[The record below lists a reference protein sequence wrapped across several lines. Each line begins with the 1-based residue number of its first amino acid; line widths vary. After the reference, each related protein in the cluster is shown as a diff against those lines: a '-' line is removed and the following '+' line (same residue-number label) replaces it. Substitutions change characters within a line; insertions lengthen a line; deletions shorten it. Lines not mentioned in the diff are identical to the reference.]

1 MYPRLGTFVLIRP
14 AHTFTRES
22 TLAKAYDAFLHYR
35 DLPAIDRS
43 VEAAREGQYK
53 DRKGTVRQWSGWSTR
68 NGWVNRAAEHDSDL
82 ASRRRERMAKA
93 LERSQDDAVTMIRA
107 MRARVAERIKGMDVD
122 ELAAGQIPGA
132 LKRLFELEWKALGME
147 DNLNLKHEGKIEVEA
162 AADAAWMLDYL
173 RSLPERANDK
183 PEGEGNAKP
192 ARVPVDPPYRGSTVA
207 GWGP

>member
-1 MYPRLGTFVLIRP
+1 MRP
-14 AHTFTRES
+14 S
-22 TLAKAYDAFLHYR
+22 
-35 DLPAIDRS
+35 S

-93 LERSQDDAVTMIRA
+93 LERFQDDAVTMIRA
-107 MRARVAERIKGMDVD
+107 MRARVAERIKGMDVN
-122 ELAAGQIPGA
+122 ELAAGQVPGA
-132 LKRLFELEWKALGME
+132 LTRLFELEWKALGME

-162 AADAAWMLDYL
+162 AADTAWLMDYL

-183 PEGEGNAKP
+183 PEGEGNADRTSDSAP
-192 ARVPVDPPYRGSTVA
+192 DAGGSGGTS
-207 GWGP
+207 